1 MVVSAIKKN
10 AVGSRGRA
18 MGQLDWA
25 AVKKGIG
32 AQSGMRGAWSH
43 VHLGKI
49 SLAEGAVRLQALRRL
64 PAAEGA
70 DMRRLSGDC

>member
-1 MVVSAIKKN
+1 MVVTAIKKN

-43 VHLGKI
+43 VHLGR
-49 SLAEGAVRLQALRRL
+49 SLWLREQYAYRL
-64 PAAEGA
+64 
-70 DMRRLSGDC
+70 

>member
-1 MVVSAIKKN
+1 MEP
-10 AVGSRGRA
+10 RA
-18 MGQLDWA
+18 
-25 AVKKGIG
+25 
-32 AQSGMRGAWSH
+32 S
-43 VHLGKI
+43 GKI